1 MNSQTFF
8 EKPKSN
14 PTPDTIVK
22 KMLDDGYA
30 YVICDIVMP
39 DGAFKDIIRGYKGIA
54 FLGECNVYYRD
65 EIIPLDAC
73 TGKIIVDYI
82 DGKPVLEDD

>member
-1 MNSQTFF
+1 MNNQTFF

-30 YVICDIVMP
+30 YIICDIVVP
-39 DGAFKDIIRGYKGIA
+39 DGVFKDIIRGYKGIA
-54 FLGECNVYYRD
+54 FLGECNVYYSD